1 MDIVLLQKL
10 IITQGIPVVI
20 SIIVIF
26 LLFRYFFKQ
35 INKTPNLCK
44 PEILKKLD
52 KIDEKIDDSKVSLG
66 IIKGFLSSLVS
77 FRNGGTDE

>member
-1 MDIVLLQKL
+1 MSITLLQKL
-10 IITQGIPVVI
+10 IISQGIPVAI
-20 SIIVIF
+20 SIAVIF

-52 KIDEKIDDSKVSLG
+52 KIDRKIDNCQVSVG
-66 IIKGFLSSLVS
+66 VIKGFLSSLVS